1 MATNIS
7 VLEGHLTKDPEL
19 KVTGSGK
26 KICSFTV
33 ANNKLGKDAGANYID
48 CVAWEGRGETISKY
62 FKKGSQI
69 VVTGRLDQ
77 QAWKTKDGQN
87 RSKLVII
94 VDDFS
99 FVVEPFTSLITLLI
113 SSFEPE
119 IFASSAT
126 IPSRIIFL

>member
-33 ANNKLGKDAGANYID
+33 ANNKHGKDAGENFID

-99 FVVEPFTSLITLLI
+99 FIGKKEEKENLPTDEEVDGELDLSQIPF
-113 SSFEPE
+113 
-119 IFASSAT
+119 
-126 IPSRIIFL
+126 

>member
-1 MATNIS
+1 MATNIA

-26 KICSFTV
+26 KVCSFTV
-33 ANNKLGKDAGANYID
+33 ANNKPGKDAGANFID
-48 CVAWEGRGETISKY
+48 CVAWEGRGEAISKY

-77 QAWKTKDGQN
+77 QVWKTQDGQN

-99 FVVEPFTSLITLLI
+99 FIGKKEEKENLPTDEEIDGGIDLSQIPF
-113 SSFEPE
+113 
-119 IFASSAT
+119 
-126 IPSRIIFL
+126 

>member
-1 MATNIS
+1 MATNIA

-26 KICSFTV
+26 KVCSFTV
-33 ANNKLGKDAGANYID
+33 ANNKPGKDAGANFID

-77 QAWKTKDGQN
+77 QVWKTQDGQN

-99 FVVEPFTSLITLLI
+99 FIGKKEEKENLPTDEEVDGEFDLSQIPF
-113 SSFEPE
+113 
-119 IFASSAT
+119 
-126 IPSRIIFL
+126 

>member
-19 KVTGSGK
+19 KVTGSWK

-33 ANNKLGKDAGANYID
+33 ANNKPGKDAGVNFID

-69 VVTGRLDQ
+69 VITGRLDQ

-87 RSKLVII
+87 RTKLVVI

-99 FVVEPFTSLITLLI
+99 FIGKREEKENLPTDEEVDGQINFDDIPF
-113 SSFEPE
+113 
-119 IFASSAT
+119 
-126 IPSRIIFL
+126 

>member
-1 MATNIS
+1 MATNIA

-26 KICSFTV
+26 KVCSFTV
-33 ANNKLGKDAGANYID
+33 ANNKPGKDAGANFID

-77 QAWKTKDGQN
+77 QVWKTQDGQN

-99 FVVEPFTSLITLLI
+99 FIGKKEEKENLPAGEEVDEGFDLSQIPF
-113 SSFEPE
+113 
-119 IFASSAT
+119 
-126 IPSRIIFL
+126 